1 MKNRVARIALP
12 GAILAFAMVL
22 FGGSAYAYTSWQ
34 GGREHLETASDNI
47 DILVDRIKE
56 LKGKQS
62 DSEGQL
68 KTLSDQ
74 NDVLKAQLTTLSDQ
88 NDVLKGQLQNLE
100 ATSSNEVAGKQGEI
114 DTKQRQIDD
123 MQRRIDE
130 KQRQIEARQR
140 AIDGFKTEVISLKKK
155 LADEERHVDELTKA
169 LGDARNLK
177 EKSEKAVE
185 ETK

>member
-1 MKNRVARIALP
+1 
-12 GAILAFAMVL
+12 
-22 FGGSAYAYTSWQ
+22 
-34 GGREHLETASDNI
+34 NI

-100 ATSSNEVAGKQGEI
+100 AVHSTEVAGKQGNVPSMAL
-114 DTKQRQIDD
+114 KQ
-123 MQRRIDE
+123 
-130 KQRQIEARQR
+130 
-140 AIDGFKTEVISLKKK
+140 
-155 LADEERHVDELTKA
+155 
-169 LGDARNLK
+169 
-177 EKSEKAVE
+177 KS
-185 ETK
+185 